1 LCLRIRGRIGAI
13 ILLSKKNFGI
23 PYSFLPSL
31 YFKFIFLNETDNI
44 KFVDRYC
51 GREKIVERG
60 VFRKNIDINIVTE
73 ILSEQNGSKEKYLFV
88 HLLQIEKLF

>member
-1 LCLRIRGRIGAI
+1 
-13 ILLSKKNFGI
+13 
-23 PYSFLPSL
+23 
-31 YFKFIFLNETDNI
+31 
-44 KFVDRYC
+44 
-51 GREKIVERG
+51 VEEG